1 MQKHFLVVLILLE
14 ALFASAQTNILKGRI
29 TDAHTGEPLAFA
41 TVQMTAPLPAGTL
54 SDTAGFFLL
63 NVPAQVDKVKIVV
76 SLIGYVKQVIPLKI
90 NDKEVEIRLSPDE
103 SNLKEVV
110 VTGTM
115 KEMRKADSPVPVE
128 VFSPKFFLR
137 NPTPS
142 LFDAIQ
148 MVNGV
153 RPQLQCNVCNTGD
166 IHINGM
172 EGPYTMVLIDGMPIV
187 SGLSTVYGLSGIPN
201 SVLQRMEVVKGPAAS
216 LYGSEAMGGLINIIT
231 KDPAERPE
239 LHLDLNGTTYGEYNA
254 DAAGSLMFGKAST
267 LLSANYFHFTNRWD
281 LNDDNFTD
289 VTLQKRLSVFNKWR
303 FERKHNRLAS
313 VAFRYLWED
322 RYGGE
327 MQWEPRWRGTDS
339 IYGESIRTNRYEIIG
354 NYQLPIENEK
364 VLFSFSYNRHKQDSY
379 YGDVPY
385 LADQRIGFGQLTW
398 ERKAGRHHD
407 LLFGT
412 SARYTFYDDNTPVTA
427 SASGLEN
434 APQRTWL
441 PGVFVQDEWTFNKRW
456 KLLSGLRYDHDTR
469 HGHILSP
476 RLNLKYNPDSENT
489 LRFSAGS
496 GFRVVNV
503 FSEDHAALT
512 GGRQVVFAEALE
524 PERTWNTNLNY
535 TRFQNT
541 SFGFINF
548 DATVFYTYFF
558 NKIVAD
564 YDTDPEKIIYQNLN
578 GYAEN
583 MGLSLN
589 SDWNFVNGLKAMAGF
604 TLMDVSVVEGNI
616 RTWQIHTPRF
626 TGNWSLSYPIVKW
639 NLTLDYNGHLNSPMR
654 LPVFPNDYRPA
665 ESPWFS
671 IHNIQVTWKPRR
683 QSPGD
688 FEVYA
693 GVKNLFNFYP
703 REDVI
708 MRPHDPFDKRVDDAV
723 NNPNGYTFDPSY
735 NYAPVQGAR
744 GFVGIR
750 ALLR

>member
-1 MQKHFLVVLILLE
+1 M
-14 ALFASAQTNILKGRI
+14 AQNATFKGRVAD
-29 TDAHTGEPLAFA
+29 TNTGEPLAFA
-41 TVQMTAPLPAGTL
+41 TVQATEFSTGTL
-54 SDTAGFFLL
+54 TDTAGFFTLQ
-63 NVPAQVDKVKIVV
+63 VPKGFEKIKIAV
-76 SLIGYVKQVIPLKI
+76 SLVGYVRQSIVLKI
-90 NDKEVEIRLSPDE
+90 NEKDVEIRLVPDE

-115 KEMRKADSPVPVE
+115 KEIRKADSPVPVE

-239 LHLDLNGTTYGEYNA
+239 LRLDLNGTTYGELNA
-254 DAAGSLMFGKAST
+254 DAAGSLTLGKAKT
-267 LLSANYFHFTNRWD
+267 LLSANYFHFTERWD
-281 LNDDNFTD
+281 INNDNFTD

-303 FERKHNRLAS
+303 FERKDNRIAS
-313 VAFRYLWED
+313 IAFRYLWED

-339 IYGESIRTNRYEIIG
+339 IYGESILTNRYEIIG

-364 VLFSFSYNRHKQDSY
+364 ILFSFSYNRHQQDSY
-379 YGDVPY
+379 YGNVPY

-398 ERKAGRHHD
+398 ERHLGQCHD
-407 LLFGT
+407 VLFGT
-412 SARYTFYDDNTPVTA
+412 GARYTFYDDNTPATA
-427 SASGLEN
+427 NNNLEN
-434 APQRTWL
+434 APQRVWL
-441 PGVFVQDEWTFNKRW
+441 PGVFIQDEWTFDKRW
-456 KLLSGLRYDHDTR
+456 KLLSGVRWDYDRR
-469 HGHILSP
+469 HGNILSP
-476 RLNLKYNPDSENT
+476 RLNLKFNPDNENI
-489 LRFSAGS
+489 LRLSAGS

-512 GGRQVVFAEALE
+512 GGREVVFTEALA

-558 NKIVAD
+558 NKIIAD

-583 MGLSLN
+583 MGFSLN

-604 TLMDVSVVEGNI
+604 TIMDVSIMENG
-616 RTWQIHTPRF
+616 RREWQIHTPHF
-626 TGNWSLSYPIVKW
+626 TGNWSLSYPVAKW
-639 NLTLDYNGHLNSPMR
+639 NLMLDYNGHITSPMR
-654 LPVFPNDYRPA
+654 LPVFPNDYRP
-665 ESPWFS
+665 EQSPWFS
-671 IHNIQVTWKPRR
+671 IHNIQVTWKGK
-683 QSPGD
+683 SGL
-688 FEVYA
+688 EIYG

-708 MRPHDPFDKRVDDAV
+708 MRPQDPFDKQANDPV

-735 NYAPVQGAR
+735 NYAPVQQAR
-744 GFVGIR
+744 GFLGVR
-750 ALLR
+750 VVFR

>member
-1 MQKHFLVVLILLE
+1 MRKIFPAIIFLFQTILLT
-14 ALFASAQTNILKGRI
+14 AQNATLKGRV
-29 TDAHTGEPLAFA
+29 TDANTGESLAFA
-41 TVQMTAPLPAGTL
+41 TVQTTEFSGGTL
-54 SDTAGFFLL
+54 SDTMGFFTLQ
-63 NVPAQVDKVKIVV
+63 VPKSFEKIKVNI
-76 SLIGYVKQVIPLKI
+76 SLVGYVRQSIVLKA
-90 NDKEVEIRLSPDE
+90 NEKEIEIRLAPDE

-239 LHLDLNGTTYGEYNA
+239 LRLDLNGTTYGELNA
-254 DAAGSLMFGKAST
+254 DAAGSLTLGKVKT
-267 LLSANYFHFTNRWD
+267 LLSANYFHFTERWD
-281 LNDDNFTD
+281 INDDNFTD

-303 FERKHNRLAS
+303 FERKDNRIAS
-313 VAFRYLWED
+313 IAFRYLWED

-339 IYGESIRTNRYEIIG
+339 IYGESILTNRYEIIG

-364 VLFSFSYNRHKQDSY
+364 VLFSFSFNRHQQDSY

-398 ERKAGRHHD
+398 ERHSWQRHD
-407 LLFGT
+407 VLFGT
-412 SARYTFYDDNTPVTA
+412 GARYTFYDDNTPATA
-427 SASGLEN
+427 NNNLEN
-434 APQRTWL
+434 APQRVWL
-441 PGVFVQDEWTFNKRW
+441 PGVFVQDEWTFNQKW
-456 KLLSGLRYDHDTR
+456 KLLSGLRWDYDKR
-469 HGHILSP
+469 HGNILSP
-476 RLNLKYNPDSENT
+476 RLNLKFNPDDENV
-489 LRFSAGS
+489 LRLSAGS

-512 GGRQVVFAEALE
+512 GGREVVFAEALE
-524 PERTWNTNLNY
+524 PERTWNANLNY
-535 TRFQNT
+535 TRFQNA
-541 SFGFINF
+541 SFGFVNF

-558 NKIVAD
+558 NKIIAD

-583 MGLSLN
+583 MGFSLN
-589 SDWNFVNGLKAMAGF
+589 SDWNFMNGLKAVAGF
-604 TLMDVSVVEGNI
+604 TIMDVSVVENGL
-616 RTWQIHTPRF
+616 REWQIHTPHF
-626 TGNWSLSYPIVKW
+626 TGNWSLSYPVTKW
-639 NLTLDYNGHLNSPMR
+639 NLTLDYNGHLTSPMR
-654 LPVFPNDYRPA
+654 LPVFPNDYRP
-665 ESPWFS
+665 EQSPWFS
-671 IHNIQVTWKPRR
+671 IHNIQVTWKGK
-683 QSPGD
+683 SGL
-688 FEVYA
+688 EIYG

-708 MRPHDPFDKRVDDAV
+708 MRPHDPFDKQANDPL

-735 NYAPVQGAR
+735 NYAPVQQVR
-744 GFVGIR
+744 GFVGVR
-750 ALLR
+750 VVFQ